1 MQTTLTKYQ
10 DSSNVDGDTT
20 SFSELRGKLSQL
32 WQLYTGGQSMSE
44 HITTSSRATEV
55 LEKVAEIGWN
65 NYRSCCEGKVENARQ
80 LWRQS
85 ESLLIAAAEIDEAG
99 EKMLLG
105 ECKRLLAA
113 CDHLVEAEEEILRL
127 MDMGCE
133 YYVFAHQ
140 NQELVLQVQT

>member
-1 MQTTLTKYQ
+1 
-10 DSSNVDGDTT
+10 
-20 SFSELRGKLSQL
+20 
-32 WQLYTGGQSMSE
+32 MSE
-44 HITTSSRATEV
+44 HMTMSSRATEV

-65 NYRSCCEGKVENARQ
+65 DYRSCCERKVEDECQ

-99 EKMLLG
+99 EKELLG
-105 ECKRLLAA
+105 GCQRLLAA
-113 CDHLVEAEEEILRL
+113 CDHLIESEEEILHL

-140 NQELVLQVQT
+140 NQELVWQVRT